1 MDTRIKIISND
12 EARAIQGAKIVS
24 GYFDPVTSEHAERLR
39 GLKESSRPLLILI
52 GTPPDPILPA
62 EARAQLVAA
71 LKCVDYVTI
80 ANGPHPSGLTPHV
93 QLEAEDTE
101 RLEKLIRHV
110 HARQQ
115 AAQQQ

>member
-12 EARAIQGAKIVS
+12 DARAVQGAKIVS

-39 GLKESSRPLLILI
+39 GLKESGRPLLILI
-52 GTPPDPILPA
+52 ATPADPILPA

-71 LKCVDYVTI
+71 LKYVDYVTI
-80 ANGPHPSGLTPHV
+80 TSGRYPSGLIPHV
-93 QLEAEDTE
+93 QLEAEDAE

-110 HARQQ
+110 HTRQQ
-115 AAQQQ
+115 AAQQ